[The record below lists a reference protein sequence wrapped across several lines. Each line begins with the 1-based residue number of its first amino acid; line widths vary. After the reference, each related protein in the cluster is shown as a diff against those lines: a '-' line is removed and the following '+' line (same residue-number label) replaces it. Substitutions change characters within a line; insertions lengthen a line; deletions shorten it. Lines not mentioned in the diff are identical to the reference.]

1 MINLGDYESDDGD
14 DYHPPSGHFCGS
26 CCHCHH
32 SHCFEQGTSM
42 LFLQKYQENE
52 DRKYLQS
59 QLMHLDMI
67 EIEIRKYELLQS
79 AISSL
84 SKTLDPDN

>member
-1 MINLGDYESDDGD
+1 
-14 DYHPPSGHFCGS
+14 
-26 CCHCHH
+26 
-32 SHCFEQGTSM
+32 M